1 MHKLTILLVLTL
13 FVTALSVFVALFV
26 GLVELTQI
34 LLQILHLHGP
44 VFDAV
49 APIEL
54 ANWLLASGLQ
64 VRMQLQL
71 HKYIWDPQAR
81 GV

>member
-1 MHKLTILLVLTL
+1 MPFETKHQGEAFRNPKHLYADDLDLLGPASAFELLSTSRTATGDRIL
-13 FVTALSVFVALFV
+13 A
-26 GLVELTQI
+26 E
-34 LLQILHLHGP
+34 
-44 VFDAV
+44 
-49 APIEL
+49 
-54 ANWLLASGLQ
+54 WLLASGLN